1 MEQEI
6 KTCSCCGQEK
16 PLSEYNKNAW
26 GYKTICRECEN
37 KHRAEKKEERKALK
51 QQAIDAANARNLR
64 LEDFHPRELIKRLR
78 DLGYTGTLKYTRTEI
93 IDMEKFE

>member
-26 GYKTICRECEN
+26 GYKTICRECEK

-51 QQAIDAANARNLR
+51 QQAIDAVNARNLR
-64 LEDFHPRELIKRLR
+64 LQDFTPRELMLRLKE
-78 DLGYTGTLKYTRTEI
+78 LGYEGTLKYVRTEV
-93 IDMEKFE
+93 IDISKL

>member
-26 GYKTICRECEN
+26 GNKTICRECEN

-51 QQAIDAANARNLR
+51 QQAIDAVNARNLR
-64 LEDFHPRELIKRLR
+64 LQDFTPRELMLRLKE
-78 DLGYTGTLKYTRTEI
+78 LGYEGTLKYVRTEV
-93 IDMEKFE
+93 IDISKL

>member
-51 QQAIDAANARNLR
+51 QQAIDAVNARNLR
-64 LEDFHPRELIKRLR
+64 LQDFTPRELMLRLKE
-78 DLGYTGTLKYTRTEI
+78 LGYEGTLKCVRTEV
-93 IDMEKFE
+93 IDISKL